1 MFDNLSFREKIAA
14 GVIMLVL
21 VTAIV
26 NSGSPVLI
34 FMLIFFLMSFLRR
47 RQGPDRRPGV
57 RLAHQ
62 LDDDEIFNERTVR
75 LDRSAYSEHIHQH
88 AIHAVHAAGHNPDD
102 LPVLP
107 MDLGMI
113 VFFNNEAPAVYR
125 TSDVPDDADYI
136 QPFVELRVPVDAT
149 GKVRFELLDAQGK
162 PVFVHEDYHELR
174 RGRNLISP
182 SARLPIHDELELD
195 TFWRLNVYGDG
206 VLLVRHE
213 FMWQPMREQPGTHIR
228 KHIGEDGEISSELR
242 AIMAE
247 SRLQPLSLDDLLADQ
262 EEAAQQ
268 QRR

>member
-1 MFDNLSFREKIAA
+1 MFDNLSIREKIVA
-14 GVIMLVL
+14 GVIMLML
-21 VTAIV
+21 VTAFV
-26 NSGSPVLI
+26 NSGSPVL
-34 FMLIFFLMSFLRR
+34 LIFLVFLLMNLLRR
-47 RQGPDRRPGV
+47 RPGPDRRRGV
-57 RLAHQ
+57 RLAHHM
-62 LDDDEIFNERTVR
+62 DDEELFNERTVR

-88 AIHAVHAAGHNPDD
+88 AIRAVHAAGHNPDD

-107 MDLGMI
+107 VDLGMI
-113 VFFNNEAPAVYR
+113 VFFNDEAPAVYR
-125 TSDVPDDADYI
+125 TSEVPDDADYI
-136 QPFVELRVPVDAT
+136 QPFIEMRVPVDAT

-162 PVFVHEDYHELR
+162 TVFVHEDYHELR

-182 SARLPIHDELELD
+182 SARLPIHDELQLD
-195 TFWRLNVYGDG
+195 TAWQLNVYGDG
-206 VLLVRHE
+206 VLLVCHD

-262 EEAAQQ
+262 EEAAAQ